1 MYTMEDSQHCGK
13 EKQSS
18 PEKVSKKAA
27 VESDKQSCSEKGKK
41 SAKVSKEAT
50 AATSETP
57 QRHKQQIS
65 CPPKSEK
72 KRLCHIPKNFPINT
86 M

>member
-13 EKQSS
+13 KKQSS

-27 VESDKQSCSEKGKK
+27 VERRK
-41 SAKVSKEAT
+41 ST
-50 AATSETP
+50 NR
-57 QRHKQQIS
+57 QLKQQVKHRS
-65 CPPKSEK
+65 GTSKVHPAHPKSSEK
-72 KRLCHIPKNFPINT
+72 KRIHHVPKKFPINT